1 MIFYVT
7 GSEDVKEALEPERRE
22 AFIDSLM
29 ITVKKPEPAQ
39 STNLSTST
47 QSYSSTED
55 SVKPFVEI
63 VGHPGKSEY
72 V

>member
-29 ITVKKPEPAQ
+29 ITVKKPEQAQ
-39 STNLSTST
+39 SANLSTST
-47 QSYSSTED
+47 HSYSSIND
-55 SVKPFVEI
+55 SVKQFVEI

-72 V
+72 I